1 MREVRDNKKSGSS
14 DILDVYWEEIKN
26 NQPLKRKEEIELFAK
41 IRSGDQDAL
50 EKLVKANLRFVV
62 SVAREYCPQDGPLLM
77 DLIAEGNMGLIRA
90 VNKFDE
96 TRGFK
101 FITYAVWWI
110 RQAILKALP
119 RDFRAA
125 GLPMSHIHDQHAVE
139 RETSELSQTLGRQP
153 TFFEVSD
160 RMDMT
165 SDRLR
170 NAMEAGL
177 QDMSL
182 DAPLFEG
189 EETPTL
195 EAFAIGDDNNGVDP
209 EELVEVLSESLQTL
223 EPREVQIINDYFGL
237 EGASCKTLEEIGG
250 EMGVTRERVR
260 QLRNRALQKMRS
272 HLETLE
278 FEVFNN

>member
-1 MREVRDNKKSGSS
+1 
-14 DILDVYWEEIKN
+14 
-26 NQPLKRKEEIELFAK
+26 
-41 IRSGDQDAL
+41 
-50 EKLVKANLRFVV
+50 
-62 SVAREYCPQDGPLLM
+62 M

-125 GLPMSHIHDQHAVE
+125 RLPMSHIHDQHAVE

-182 DAPLFEG
+182 DAPLFDG

-223 EPREVQIINDYFGL
+223 EPREVQIISDYFGL

-260 QLRNRALQKMRS
+260 QLRNRALLKMRS

-278 FEVFNN
+278 FEVSIN

>member
-1 MREVRDNKKSGSS
+1 MFSLFVEVKINVLSNFRRRTCEKFATIKKSGSS
-14 DILDVYWEEIKN
+14 DILDVYWDEIKN

-125 GLPMSHIHDQHAVE
+125 PTYESHPRSACRRA
-139 RETSELSQTLGRQP
+139 RETSELSQTWD
-153 TFFEVSD
+153 VS
-160 RMDMT
+160 
-165 SDRLR
+165 
-170 NAMEAGL
+170 
-177 QDMSL
+177 
-182 DAPLFEG
+182 
-189 EETPTL
+189 
-195 EAFAIGDDNNGVDP
+195 
-209 EELVEVLSESLQTL
+209 
-223 EPREVQIINDYFGL
+223 PRFSRFPIEW
-237 EGASCKTLEEIGG
+237 T
-250 EMGVTRERVR
+250 
-260 QLRNRALQKMRS
+260 
-272 HLETLE
+272 
-278 FEVFNN
+278 

>member
-1 MREVRDNKKSGSS
+1 MWWFNK
-14 DILDVYWEEIKN
+14 
-26 NQPLKRKEEIELFAK
+26 
-41 IRSGDQDAL
+41 
-50 EKLVKANLRFVV
+50 
-62 SVAREYCPQDGPLLM
+62 
-77 DLIAEGNMGLIRA
+77 
-90 VNKFDE
+90 
-96 TRGFK
+96 
-101 FITYAVWWI
+101 
-110 RQAILKALP
+110 AILKALP
-119 RDFRAA
+119 RDFSAA
-125 GLPMSHIHDQHAVE
+125 RLPMRHIHDQHAVE

-153 TFFEVSD
+153 TFFEVAD

-223 EPREVQIINDYFGL
+223 EPREVQIISDYFGL

-278 FEVFNN
+278 FEVSIN

>member
-1 MREVRDNKKSGSS
+1 MCIRD
-14 DILDVYWEEIKN
+14 
-26 NQPLKRKEEIELFAK
+26 R
-41 IRSGDQDAL
+41 
-50 EKLVKANLRFVV
+50 
-62 SVAREYCPQDGPLLM
+62 
-77 DLIAEGNMGLIRA
+77 
-90 VNKFDE
+90 
-96 TRGFK
+96 
-101 FITYAVWWI
+101 YAVWWI

-125 GLPMSHIHDQHAVE
+125 RLPMSHIHDQHAVE
-139 RETSELSQTLGRQP
+139 RETAELSQTLGRQP

-170 NAMEAGL
+170 NALEAGL

-195 EAFAIGDDNNGVDP
+195 EAFAIGGDNNGVDA
-209 EELVEVLSESLQTL
+209 EELVEVLSESLRSL
-223 EPREVQIINDYFGL
+223 EPREVQIISDYFGL
-237 EGASCKTLEEIGG
+237 EGSSCKTLEEIGG
-250 EMGVTRERVR
+250 EMGGTRERVR
-260 QLRNRALQKMRS
+260 QLRNRALQKMRN

-278 FEVFNN
+278 FEVSNN

>member
-1 MREVRDNKKSGSS
+1 MREVRNNKKGGSS
-14 DILDVYWEEIKN
+14 DILDVYWDEIKN
-26 NQPLKRKEEIELFAK
+26 NQPLKRQEEIELFAR

-50 EKLVKANLRFVV
+50 ERLVKANLRFVV

-125 GLPMSHIHDQHAVE
+125 RLPMSHIHDQHAVE

-170 NAMEAGL
+170 NALEAGL

-182 DAPLFEG
+182 DAPLFEV

-195 EAFAIGDDNNGVDP
+195 EAFAIDADSAIDP
-209 EELVEVLSESLQTL
+209 EELVEVLSDSLRVL
-223 EPREVQIINDYFGL
+223 EPREMQIISDYFGL

-278 FEVFNN
+278 FEVSIN